1 MKTFSRNADRSNIN
15 YPEKGV
21 KRRFFTRYSVP
32 PAGNLISPQDV
43 GAILSQGGMKF
54 MSHNKRRSF
63 QGKMHALQFNSLE
76 AENNVAGSTDRNRN
90 QKGHVPNS
98 PSTG

>member
-1 MKTFSRNADRSNIN
+1 MKTFTKKADRFNIC
-15 YPEKGV
+15 YPCHGV
-21 KRRFFTRYSVP
+21 KRRFFTPYSARR
-32 PAGNLISPQDV
+32 AGNLISPQDV
-43 GAILSQGGMKF
+43 GAILSQGGIKF

-76 AENNVAGSTDRNRN
+76 AENNVAGTTDRNRN